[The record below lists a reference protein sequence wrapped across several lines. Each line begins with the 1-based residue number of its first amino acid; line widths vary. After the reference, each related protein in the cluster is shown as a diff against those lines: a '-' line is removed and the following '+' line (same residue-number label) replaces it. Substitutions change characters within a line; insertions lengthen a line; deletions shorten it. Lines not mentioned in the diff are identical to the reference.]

1 MTANEERTGRP
12 DPARRVFARL
22 MRQVKVGGTHRWDL
36 ASPYLLRHA
45 AEHAAES
52 GGLHRLFQEP
62 EFLVHADPRSILT
75 AGALPEAGAER
86 LMPIYQTSLAR
97 HINAE
102 PEVRRHVLAVDA
114 VRYRRPDL
122 SDRLYHPPYALPAPW
137 QCRWSTA
144 GNVSLAL
151 RATLTASEQPVRSVA
166 TGLWDGWPF
175 AITAGDDRIA
185 HVWDIASGTLHHEL
199 HGHTAPVTAI
209 AVGRPE
215 QRIVVTADA
224 QGTLRR
230 WDPRSGEMLTEI
242 GAVHAGSVTE
252 LLTHVVDGV
261 PVAVTCGADGTIYSW
276 DLRAGRQRHLLAKE
290 ESGPGPIVLAT
301 RIGYEPL
308 VVIGYGD
315 DEAGGVVA
323 VSLVDGTERH
333 RFAVDSAP
341 VIGLAVTGEDEDS
354 SLVITTEDENCYV
367 WDLTRRRP
375 ELRLRGAHQESTAL
389 RALTAGEHPVAVI
402 AGSDGSIEVWAV
414 DTGQLLHTLNGHT
427 GAVTALAWYIDDSG
441 ETTARSA
448 PTQTVSNLTVTL
460 HGRRAAG
467 LAAQSDRRTR
477 TLDALSGH
485 VLVSASE
492 DRTLRTWN
500 LADGRPLQILTAHT
514 DGITA
519 VAVADRGDGRPVAVS
534 GGDDAT
540 ARVWDLD
547 EPRELGRDNRH
558 PRRVEAVAAAR
569 AGERVLVA
577 TGCGDHWLRIFDA
590 SKGKAEGVYA
600 VGLSTVT
607 ALGLGTTTEGPVVV
621 TVTDDGGIS
630 AREPGTGKLL
640 WRRSASRSAVADLA
654 VGGSAR
660 RPAFVILRADGQ
672 VYVHDLTTGRP
683 RGGRLG
689 WRSGA
694 TSIATGRIGEKP
706 LAVVGY
712 RDGLIEVWNLASG
725 RLRRAFSTNIPG
737 LRAVAFG
744 ATPSEA
750 MIASRHADG
759 SIRTWDADTGRR
771 RSLINAGG
779 ETAMTMGTAQGR
791 LVIVTA
797 DRAGDVRFREASTG
811 EHHAL
816 VSFPE
821 AAHTVAA
828 VGDVL
833 AVGFGSELAILST
846 SDNPGPWL
854 VGPGKPSPTPVE
866 PQQSS
871 RGQRIGRLSFLE
883 LAVLGRLHGGHARG
897 LLELKSA
904 FGATVKR
911 GQLKAALRTLQSK
924 NLIRPMLGS
933 DGYEVSAAG
942 VERLARRARRPVA
955 QHRTW

>member
-1 MTANEERTGRP
+1 MTAHEEGTGRP
-12 DPARRVFARL
+12 DPAQRVFARL
-22 MRQVKVGGTHRWDL
+22 MQQVNVGGTHRWDL

-52 GGLHRLFQEP
+52 GHLHRLFQDP

-75 AGALPEAGAER
+75 AGALPEASAER
-86 LMPIYQTSLAR
+86 LMPVYQTSLAR

-102 PEVRRHVLAVDA
+102 PEVRRQVLAVDA

-122 SDRLYHPPYALPAPW
+122 SDRLYHPPHALPAPW

-151 RATLTASEQPVRSVA
+151 RATLTASEQPVQSVA
-166 TGLWDGWPF
+166 AGVWGGWPF
-175 AITAGDDRIA
+175 AITTGDDRVA
-185 HVWDIASGTLHHEL
+185 RVWDIASGTLHHEL
-199 HGHTAPVTAI
+199 HGHTEPVTAL

-215 QRIVVTADA
+215 QRIVVTVDA

-230 WDPRSGEMLTEI
+230 WDPSSGETLTVI
-242 GAVHAGSVTE
+242 GATHAGPVTG

-261 PVAVTCGADGTIYSW
+261 PVAVTCGADGAIRSW
-276 DLRAGRQRHLLAKE
+276 DLTAGRQRHLLAKE
-290 ESGPGPIVLAT
+290 FGAGPIALAA
-301 RIGYEPL
+301 RIGRDPL
-308 VVIGYGD
+308 VVIGCDD
-315 DEAGGVVA
+315 DEVGGVVA
-323 VSLVDGTERH
+323 VSLVDGIERH
-333 RFAVDSAP
+333 RFAVDSGP
-341 VIGLAVTGEDEDS
+341 VTGLAVTGEDEDS
-354 SLVITTEDENCYV
+354 SLVITTVDGICYV
-367 WDLTRRRP
+367 WDLTCRRP
-375 ELRLRGAHQESTAL
+375 EIRLRGAHQESTAI
-389 RALTAGEHPVAVI
+389 RALTAGEHPVAVT

-427 GAVTALAWYIDDSG
+427 GAVTALDWYVDDSG
-441 ETTARSA
+441 EATALGN
-448 PTQTVSNLTVTL
+448 PTQSVSDPTAKSRGRLTP
-460 HGRRAAG
+460 G
-467 LAAQSDRRTR
+467 LAARSDRHARI
-477 TLDALSGH
+477 LDALSGH

-514 DGITA
+514 DGVTS

-547 EPRELGRDNRH
+547 GPRELGRDNRH
-558 PRRVEAVAAAR
+558 PRRVEAVTAAR
-569 AGERVLVA
+569 ADGRVLVA

-607 ALGLGTTTEGPVVV
+607 ALGLGATAEGPVVV
-621 TVTDDGGIS
+621 TVTDDGRIS
-630 AREPGTGKLL
+630 AREPGTGNLL

-660 RPAFVILRADGQ
+660 RPAFVVLRADGQ

-725 RLRRAFSTNIPG
+725 RLRRALPTNVPG

-750 MIASRHADG
+750 LIASRHADG

-771 RSLINAGG
+771 RSLIDAGG
-779 ETAMTMGTAQGR
+779 AMAMTMGTAQGR

-811 EHHAL
+811 EHHAS

-833 AVGFGSELAILST
+833 AVGFGSELAVLST
-846 SDNPGPWL
+846 WDNPGPGL

-871 RGQRIGRLSFLE
+871 RARRTGRLSSLE
-883 LAVLGRLHGGHARG
+883 LVVLGLLHDGHARG
-897 LLELKSA
+897 PRELKFA
-904 FGATVKR
+904 LGAAVKR
-911 GQLKAALRTLQSK
+911 GHLKAALRALQSR
-924 NLIRPMLGS
+924 NLIRPLQGS
-933 DGYEVSAAG
+933 DGYELSAAG
-942 VERLARRARRPVA
+942 LERLARRARRPA
-955 QHRTW
+955 ARHRTR